1 MGLQSVRT
9 DSSPSVAVVESA
21 QDGCRG
27 DSSPRLAYGP
37 GAVLDEVIRD
47 LLPDAL
53 KWSGAVVVFDISLH
67 NTMQLVAMEN
77 EHVVQAFTP
86 QAANEALTE

>member
-1 MGLQSVRT
+1 M
-9 DSSPSVAVVESA
+9 VEPA
-21 QDGCRG
+21 QDGCKC
-27 DSSPRLAYGP
+27 DASPRLAYGP
-37 GAVLDEVIRD
+37 GTVLDEIIGD

-53 KWSGAVVVFDISLH
+53 MWSGAVVVFDISLH

-77 EHVVQAFTP
+77 EHVIQAFTP